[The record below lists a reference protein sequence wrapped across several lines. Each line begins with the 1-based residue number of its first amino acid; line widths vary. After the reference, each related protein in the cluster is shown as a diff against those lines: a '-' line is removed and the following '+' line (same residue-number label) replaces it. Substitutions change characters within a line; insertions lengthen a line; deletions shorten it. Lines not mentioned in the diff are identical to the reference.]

1 MPKYLL
7 PTLLSLLLPFSS
19 LAQNDT
25 TVLRWVGCGM
35 TKKSFMAELA
45 KAYEQKT
52 GVKILIEGGG
62 ATKGIREVAK
72 GAAPM
77 GGSCRPKLSGI
88 PEELR
93 TRMNP
98 VAWDALVVI
107 VHPDNPVEN
116 ITLSQLRQV
125 YDGKITNWKQLGGPD
140 KPIDLLV
147 RRGKFSGVGRTLR
160 QLVFNDFDKKFA
172 SNHVYRSSG
181 PLEKA
186 VETNPWALGVTGVSS
201 AKKRAVKMLGL
212 NGKQPDYEHIRSGEY
227 LLYRPL
233 YITANPADP
242 QYPQVKRFIDFA
254 HTRQGREIIRGTGAV
269 PYLDALN
276 LIRKQR
282 EEWEEARETATVSR
296 Q

>member
-7 PTLLSLLLPFSS
+7 PVILTLLLPISA
-19 LAQNDT
+19 LAQEDT
-25 TVLRWVGCGM
+25 TTLHWVGCGI

-72 GAAPM
+72 GAVPM
-77 GGSCRPKLSGI
+77 GGSCRPKLSGA

-107 VHPDNPVEN
+107 VHPDNPVN
-116 ITLSQLRQV
+116 DISLSQLRRI
-125 YDGKITNWKQLGGPD
+125 YEGKITNWKQLGGPD
-140 KPIDLLV
+140 KPIDLLI

-160 QLVFNDFDKKFA
+160 QLVFNDFEKRFA
-172 SNHVYRSSG
+172 SDHVYKSSG

-186 VETNPWALGVTGVSS
+186 VETDPWALAVTGVSS
-201 AKKRAVKMLGL
+201 AKKRAVKMLAL

-233 YITANPADP
+233 YITANPADS

-254 HTRQGREIIRGTGAV
+254 HTRQGREIIRKTGAV

-282 EEWEEARETATVSR
+282 EEWEEAREDATASR
-296 Q
+296 K

>member
-1 MPKYLL
+1 MPKHLL
-7 PTLLSLLLPFSS
+7 PVLLILILPLTA
-19 LAQNDT
+19 LAQGDKT
-25 TVLRWVGCGM
+25 TLHWVGCGI
-35 TKKSFMAELA
+35 TKKSFMAELS
-45 KAYEQKT
+45 KAYQQKT
-52 GVKILIEGGG
+52 GVTIVIEGGG

-72 GAAPM
+72 GTVPM
-77 GGSCRPKLSGI
+77 GGSCRPKLSGAT
-88 PEELR
+88 EELR

-107 VHPDNPVEN
+107 VHPDNPVN
-116 ITLSQLRQV
+116 NLTLSQLRQV
-125 YDGKITNWKQLGGPD
+125 YEGKITNWKTLGGSNQ
-140 KPIDLLV
+140 PIDLLI

-172 SNHVYRSSG
+172 SDHVYKSSG

-186 VETNPWALGVTGVSS
+186 VENDPWALAVTGVSS
-201 AKKRAVKMLGL
+201 AKKRAVKMLAL

-242 QYPQVKRFIDFA
+242 QYPEVKRFVDFA
-254 HTRQGREIIRGTGAV
+254 HTRQGREIIRKTGAV

-282 EEWEEARETATVSR
+282 EEWEDARAVTTASR
-296 Q
+296 R